1 MSAYVF
7 LGPSLPIAEA
17 PLIFDATYLPPV
29 QQGDILRL
37 LRRKPRFIGIVDGF
51 FETVPAVWHKEIL
64 FALKSGVHVFGAA
77 SMGALRAA
85 ELHAFGMV
93 GIGEVFAWYRDG
105 VISSDD
111 EVAVSHGPKE
121 LDYVAVNDTLVDIRD
136 SCLSA
141 VRAGV
146 LTPDVADELIALGKA
161 MPYRARSFD
170 AIAKAYCGPDPA
182 VVVDWLEHNKRRG
195 RSLKARDAIAL
206 LDAMREFAA
215 TDPAPKAVSF
225 EFERSVF
232 FERLRNEV
240 ALEAVNGGKHRDLVA
255 DASTTGSGASA
266 LRNGMLLRILAR
278 QTGEMLGWQLD
289 VDEVSDYARRFC
301 ARYDLS
307 DAGRR
312 QAWLDKNAISEKALW
327 HFIYDAVLIQRLG
340 RLHGVQIDEEI
351 AEHIVMPGQDTQLG
365 GTDDADLSTAK

>member
-161 MPYRARSFD
+161 MPYRSRSFD
-170 AIAKAYCGPDPA
+170 AIAMMY
-182 VVVDWLEHNKRRG
+182 
-195 RSLKARDAIAL
+195 
-206 LDAMREFAA
+206 
-215 TDPAPKAVSF
+215 
-225 EFERSVF
+225 
-232 FERLRNEV
+232 
-240 ALEAVNGGKHRDLVA
+240 
-255 DASTTGSGASA
+255 GASA
-266 LRNGMLLRILAR
+266 LLSSEAG
-278 QTGEMLGWQLD
+278 TD
-289 VDEVSDYARRFC
+289 VITTATVTPTFFST
-301 ARYDLS
+301 
-307 DAGRR
+307 AGG
-312 QAWLDKNAISEKALW
+312 
-327 HFIYDAVLIQRLG
+327 HVVLG
-340 RLHGVQIDEEI
+340 RDLGPADDGLLSVVISRRLWQRVFGG
-351 AEHIVMPGQDTQLG
+351 AATIVGQQLVLDRQPTG
-365 GTDDADLSTAK
+365 WWGWRTGRFSCPALEPMSGAPWGTRAR